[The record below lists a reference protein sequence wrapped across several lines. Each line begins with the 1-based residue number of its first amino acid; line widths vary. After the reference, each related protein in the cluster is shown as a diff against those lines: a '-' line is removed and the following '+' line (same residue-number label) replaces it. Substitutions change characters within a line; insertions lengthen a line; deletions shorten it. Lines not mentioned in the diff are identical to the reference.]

1 MYLFC
6 SADRTKPGAIS
17 LLTSAWKRLLI
28 ILSLKVGKIGQ
39 SIIDTHKKIESPTV
53 GTYKGVE
60 NYVVDAYKAIETAFV
75 DRFLESV
82 VAVANAYL
90 ILEAI
95 TQEQHNLCSNTDI
108 KAFSPFSDSSTCC
121 QFQYCC
127 MIYKIK
133 KPQAQYLRLLSCFF
147 LPLNV

>member
-1 MYLFC
+1 M
-6 SADRTKPGAIS
+6 
-17 LLTSAWKRLLI
+17 LTSAWKRLLI

-95 TQEQHNLCSNTDI
+95 TQEQHNLCADTDI
-108 KAFSPFSDSSTCC
+108 KTFSPFSDSSTCC
-121 QFQYCC
+121 QF
-127 MIYKIK
+127 
-133 KPQAQYLRLLSCFF
+133 
-147 LPLNV
+147 

>member
-1 MYLFC
+1 MYIFC
-6 SADRTKPGAIS
+6 STDRTKPGAIS

-75 DRFLESV
+75 DRFLEKV
-82 VAVANAYL
+82 EDENN
-90 ILEAI
+90 
-95 TQEQHNLCSNTDI
+95 EQ
-108 KAFSPFSDSSTCC
+108 
-121 QFQYCC
+121 
-127 MIYKIK
+127 
-133 KPQAQYLRLLSCFF
+133 
-147 LPLNV
+147 

>member
-1 MYLFC
+1 MYIFC

-39 SIIDTHKKIESPTV
+39 SIIDTHKKIESATV

>member
-1 MYLFC
+1 MYIFC
-6 SADRTKPGAIS
+6 NADRTKPGAIS

-28 ILSLKVGKIGQ
+28 ILSFSSWTSWKSKPSAQQQKSMTSAPSCAAWPCSLR
-39 SIIDTHKKIESPTV
+39 IDTHKKIESATV
-53 GTYKGVE
+53 STYKGVE

-95 TQEQHNLCSNTDI
+95 TQEQHNLCADTDI
-108 KAFSPFSDSSTCC
+108 KTFSPFSDSSTCC
-121 QFQYCC
+121 QF
-127 MIYKIK
+127 
-133 KPQAQYLRLLSCFF
+133 
-147 LPLNV
+147 